1 MFFNVYS
8 NDAAATEFHTLCLPL
23 SRHVALPISAAAPPS
38 SSGIAAPAAS
48 ERRRRPDILP
58 RARRT
63 GGRALFEEMPLGD
76 LLVVVLLGI
85 VEGLTEFL
93 PVSSTGHLIL
103 AGELL
108 GFNGAVS
115 STFDIVIQLGAILAV
130 IVLYWRP
137 VGRAHV

>member
-1 MFFNVYS
+1 MVLVIFFFLMIRRPPRSTRTDTLFPYTTLFRS
-8 NDAAATEFHTLCLPL
+8 PRSRPPGSSSIAAA
-23 SRHVALPISAAAPPS
+23 
-38 SSGIAAPAAS
+38 AAS
-48 ERRRRPDILP
+48 ARRPWPDILS

-63 GGRALFEEMPLGD
+63 GGRALFEEMPLSD

-108 GFNGAVS
+108 GFNGAE
-115 STFDIVIQLGAILAV
+115 I
-130 IVLYWRP
+130 
-137 VGRAHV
+137 GRAHVELQSLMRSSYAVFCLTT

>member
-1 MFFNVYS
+1 MIRRPPRSTRTDTPFP
-8 NDAAATEFHTLCLPL
+8 ATTLF
-23 SRHVALPISAAAPPS
+23 RA
-38 SSGIAAPAAS
+38 
-48 ERRRRPDILP
+48 PDILS

-63 GGRALFEEMPLGD
+63 GGRALFEEMPLSD

-130 IVLYWRP
+130 IVLYWR
-137 VGRAHV
+137 RFWQDRKSTRLNYSQ

>member
-1 MFFNVYS
+1 M
-8 NDAAATEFHTLCLPL
+8 PL
-23 SRHVALPISAAAPPS
+23 S
-38 SSGIAAPAAS
+38 
-48 ERRRRPDILP
+48 
-58 RARRT
+58 
-63 GGRALFEEMPLGD
+63 D

-130 IVLYWRP
+130 IVLYWRRFWH
-137 VGRAHV
+137 VAAGLLGRSEEHTSELQSLMRISYAVFCLK